1 MRIIPSEI
9 SSSTTSTAERSVFEA
24 LKRLPDSM
32 GVALHSVHLPE
43 HRYKRVGE
51 IDFVLITAELLLF
64 LEVKGGRI
72 SQTGGNWTYTDR
84 YGRSTTKR
92 EGPFEQANS
101 GMHELERE
109 LGQAIGNLRN
119 QGVASG
125 YLVITP
131 HVELPKTTTFTHAQ
145 YLGMKEYDGGRGLG
159 EGILRAGRSWLRQ
172 NPWARTPIPD
182 RLRNR
187 ILEAIRPDFDLVP
200 NLRSRVAD
208 LEVRF
213 ERLTSEQYD
222 KIDELAENR
231 RLIWSGG
238 AGTGKTFLAA
248 EAARRNAVH
257 GSVLFTCASRT
268 LAAYVSKVLASEDI
282 VVLPFERLNE
292 VDGQVFDQLIVDEA
306 QDLMTFE
313 RLGRLEQLLAGGL
326 ERGRWIFL
334 LDRNNQVLSPETFD
348 VEAWDYVRELGAA
361 SSSLSR
367 NCRNTVQIVRQVQIY
382 TGADVGVAIAGEG
395 EPVRYRTVQSPA
407 EEASALDEYID
418 ELAAD
423 GLEPK
428 DITVLSAS
436 GDWENTT
443 ARLSRRFAK
452 IERYADTIAAER
464 RRNRVTWSSVADF
477 KGLENQV
484 VCVIDLEPETLKGRL
499 DAVYVAWTRARAQL
513 WIACSPESKQV
524 LAGMSVAILER
535 EGKQGD
541 GI

>member
-9 SSSTTSTAERSVFEA
+9 SSTTTSTAERGVFEA
-24 LKRLPDSM
+24 LKRLPNSM

-51 IDFVLITAELLLF
+51 IDFVLITPELLLF

-84 YGRSTTKR
+84 LGRSTTKR

-131 HVELPKTTTFTHAQ
+131 HVDLPKTTTFTHAQ
-145 YLGMKEYDGGRGLG
+145 YLGMTEYDGGRGLE
-159 EGILRAGRSWLRQ
+159 EGIRQASRSWLRQ

-182 RLRNR
+182 RLRTR

-200 NLRSRVAD
+200 NLRSRIAD

-213 ERLTSEQYD
+213 ERLTTEQYD

-248 EAARRNAVH
+248 EAARRKSAY

-268 LAAYVSKVLASEDI
+268 LAAYVSRVLADED
-282 VVLPFERLNE
+282 VAVLPFERLSE
-292 VDGQVFDQLIVDEA
+292 VNGQVFDQLIVDEA

-313 RLGRLEQLLAGGL
+313 HLSRLEELLADGL
-326 ERGRWIFL
+326 ERGQWIFL
-334 LDRNNQVLSPETFD
+334 IDRNNQVLSPEAFD
-348 VEAWDYVRELGAA
+348 ADAWDYLRELGAA

-367 NCRNTVQIVRQVQIY
+367 NCRNTVQIVKQVQNY
-382 TGADVGVAIAGEG
+382 TGADIGVAIAGEG
-395 EPVRYRTVQSPA
+395 EPVRYRTVESAAQ
-407 EEASALDEYID
+407 EAVALDEYID
-418 ELAAD
+418 ELIAD

-436 GDWENTT
+436 GDWDNTA
-443 ARLSRRFAK
+443 ARMSHRFAK
-452 IERYADTIAAER
+452 IERYADTIAAQR
-464 RRNRVTWSSVADF
+464 RRNRVTWSSVTDF

-484 VCVIDLEPETLKGRL
+484 VCVIDLEPEILKGRL

-513 WIACSPESKQV
+513 WIACSPEAKRV
-524 LAGMSVAILER
+524 LSDMGTAMLER
-535 EGKQGD
+535 GGEEG
-541 GI
+541 

>member
-9 SSSTTSTAERSVFEA
+9 SGTTTSAAERGVFDA
-24 LKRLPDSM
+24 LKRLPNSM

-51 IDFVLITAELLLF
+51 IDFVLITPELLLF

-84 YGRSTTKR
+84 FDRSTTKR

-109 LGQAIGNLRN
+109 LGQAIGSLRN

-131 HVELPKTTTFTHAQ
+131 HVDLPKTTTFTHAQ
-145 YLGMKEYDGGRGLG
+145 YLGMSEYDGGRGLE
-159 EGILRAGRSWLRQ
+159 EGIRQASRSWLRQ

-182 RLRNR
+182 RLRTR

-200 NLRSRVAD
+200 NLRSRIAD

-213 ERLTSEQYD
+213 ERLTTEQYD
-222 KIDELAENR
+222 RIDELAENR

-248 EAARRNAVH
+248 EAARRKSVH

-268 LAAYVSKVLASEDI
+268 LAAYVSRVLADADV
-282 VVLPFERLNE
+282 VVLPFERLSE
-292 VDGQVFDQLIVDEA
+292 VNGQVFDQLIVDEA

-313 RLGRLEQLLAGGL
+313 HLSRLEELLTDGL
-326 ERGRWIFL
+326 ERGQWIFL
-334 LDRNNQVLSPETFD
+334 IDRNNQVLSPETFD
-348 VEAWDYVRELGAA
+348 ADAWDYLRELGAA

-367 NCRNTVQIVRQVQIY
+367 NCRNTVQIVKQVQNY
-382 TGADVGVAIAGEG
+382 TGADIGVAIAGEG
-395 EPVRYRTVQSPA
+395 EPVRYRTVESAAQ
-407 EEASALDEYID
+407 EAVALDEYID
-418 ELAAD
+418 ELISD

-436 GDWENTT
+436 GDWDNTA
-443 ARLSRRFAK
+443 ARLSHRFAK

-464 RRNRVTWSSVADF
+464 RRNRVTWSSVTDF

-484 VCVIDLEPETLKGRL
+484 VCVIDLEPEMLKGRL

-513 WIACSPESKQV
+513 WIACSPEAKRV
-524 LAGMSVAILER
+524 LSDMGAAILER
-535 EGKQGD
+535 GGETG
-541 GI
+541 

>member
-9 SSSTTSTAERSVFEA
+9 SSTTTSTAERGVFEA
-24 LKRLPDSM
+24 LKRLPNSM

-51 IDFVLITAELLLF
+51 IDFVLITPELLLF

-72 SQTGGNWTYTDR
+72 GQTGGNWTYTDR

-92 EGPFEQANS
+92 EGPFEQVNS

-131 HVELPKTTTFTHAQ
+131 HVDLPKTTTFTHAQ
-145 YLGMKEYDGGRGLG
+145 YLGMTEYDGGRGLE
-159 EGILRAGRSWLRQ
+159 EGIRQASRSWLRQ

-182 RLRNR
+182 RLRTR
-187 ILEAIRPDFDLVP
+187 IIEAIRPDFDLVP
-200 NLRSRVAD
+200 NLRSRIAD

-213 ERLTSEQYD
+213 ERLTTEQYD

-248 EAARRNAVH
+248 EAARRKSAR

-268 LAAYVSKVLASEDI
+268 LAAYVSRVLADED
-282 VVLPFERLNE
+282 VTVLPFERLTELN
-292 VDGQVFDQLIVDEA
+292 DQVFDQLVVDEA

-313 RLGRLEQLLAGGL
+313 HLSRLEELLADGL
-326 ERGRWIFL
+326 ERGQWIFL
-334 LDRNNQVLSPETFD
+334 IDRNNQVLSPEAFD
-348 VEAWDYVRELGAA
+348 ADAWDYLRELGAA

-367 NCRNTVQIVRQVQIY
+367 NCRNTVQIVKQVQNY
-382 TGADVGVAIAGEG
+382 TGADIGVAIAGEG
-395 EPVRYRTVQSPA
+395 EPVRYRTVESATQ
-407 EEASALDEYID
+407 EAVALDEYID
-418 ELAAD
+418 ELIAD

-428 DITVLSAS
+428 DITILSAS
-436 GDWENTT
+436 GDWDNTA
-443 ARLSRRFAK
+443 ARLSHRFAK

-464 RRNRVTWSSVADF
+464 RRNRVTWSSVTDF

-484 VCVIDLEPETLKGRL
+484 VCVIDLEPEMLKGRL

-513 WIACSPESKQV
+513 WIACSPEAKRV
-524 LAGMSVAILER
+524 LSDMGAAILEQG
-535 EGKQGD
+535 GKAE
-541 GI
+541 

>member
-9 SSSTTSTAERSVFEA
+9 SSTTTSTAERGVFEA
-24 LKRLPDSM
+24 LKRLPESM

-51 IDFVLITAELLLF
+51 IDFVLITPELLLF

-72 SQTGGNWTYTDR
+72 SQDGGNWTYTDR
-84 YGRSTTKR
+84 YDRSTTKR

-131 HVELPKTTTFTHAQ
+131 HVQLPRTTTFTPAQ
-145 YLGMKEYDGGRGLG
+145 YLGMTEYDGGRGLE
-159 EGILRAGRSWLRQ
+159 EGIRRAIRTWLRQ
-172 NPWARTPIPD
+172 SPWARTPIPD
-182 RLRNR
+182 RLQTR

-200 NLRSRVAD
+200 NLRSRITE

-213 ERLTSEQYD
+213 ERLTAEQYD
-222 KIDELAENR
+222 RIDELAEND
-231 RLIWSGG
+231 RLLWSGG
-238 AGTGKTFLAA
+238 AGTGKTFLAV
-248 EAARRNAVH
+248 EAARRKSAR

-268 LAAYVSKVLASEDI
+268 LAAYVSKVLDGEDV

-292 VDGQVFDQLIVDEA
+292 VKGQVFDQLIVDEA

-313 RLGRLEQLLAGGL
+313 HLGRLEELLTGGL
-326 ERGRWIFL
+326 EYGRWIFL
-334 LDRNNQVLSPETFD
+334 LDRNNQVLSLGAFD
-348 VEAWDYVRELGAA
+348 AEAWAYLRELGAA

-367 NCRNTVQIVRQVQIY
+367 NCRNTVQIVKQVQHY

-407 EEASALDEYID
+407 EEAAALDDYID
-418 ELAAD
+418 ELVAD

-436 GDWENTT
+436 GNWDST
-443 ARLSRRFAK
+443 AVRLSRRFAK

-464 RRNRVTWSSVADF
+464 RRNRVTWSSVAEF

-484 VCVIDLEPETLKGRL
+484 VCVIDLDPDMLKGRL

-513 WIACSPESKQV
+513 WIACSPETKRV
-524 LAGMSVAILER
+524 LRDMGAEILGR
-535 EGKQGD
+535 G
-541 GI
+541 